1 MKGGTVVSVTSS
13 LQQSSTRGSWLNRQ
27 SCSQQVEMSLH
38 SFVFPCNHT
47 WELWQCP
54 EPPPL
59 GTAFPHT
66 ILDLRMYGKTPQN
79 LALMFLLPPVRF
91 CGVSSKT
98 RQSNNCL
105 HLLNTAEKKKKST
118 DTFQTQENQSIFQGW
133 LLRHVTHQGE
143 ICTEFEL

>member
-13 LQQSSTRGSWLNRQ
+13 LQQSSARGSWLNRQ
-27 SCSQQVEMSLH
+27 SCSQQVEVPLH

-105 HLLNTAEKKKKST
+105 HLLNTAGKKKKKYRHFP
-118 DTFQTQENQSIFQGW
+118 DTGKPEYFSGLASKTCNTSRRD
-133 LLRHVTHQGE
+133 LH
-143 ICTEFEL
+143 